1 MNLPVNSTSKFEKI
15 QGNLRGG
22 TPAYRAGP
30 PLDPA
35 AREHLLLEALPQ
47 VRFIARRIHG
57 HLPRHVP
64 LEDLVNAGVLGLME
78 AVHKFDPAKNV
89 ALKSYAKYRIRGAIL
104 DSLRE
109 LDWSPR
115 LLRRRGRQL
124 EQAREKLHA
133 QLGRP
138 ATETELAA
146 TLNIELADLHRL
158 LTDLRGLEVG
168 SLQAEFSEDGYEQG
182 TVNQLCN
189 SAEKDPLELCLQSE
203 MKALLAQAI
212 GDLPARERKVLA
224 LYYYQELPMKKVG
237 ALLGVGEARISQ
249 IHSASQVRLRARM
262 GELMGSR
269 PGNTRGHP
277 DYSDPWRKRRGG
289 KLKRAGFDK
298 LYLDR

>member
-1 MNLPVNSTSKFEKI
+1 MNFSESSPSGLEKNR
-15 QGNLRGG
+15 GNLGG
-22 TPAYRAGP
+22 VAPAYQTGT

-35 AREHLLLEALPQ
+35 AREHLLMEALPQ

-64 LEDLVNAGVLGLME
+64 LEDLVNAGVIGLME
-78 AVHKFDPAKNV
+78 AVHKFDPTKKV

-109 LDWSPR
+109 LDWGPR

-133 QLGRP
+133 QLGRA
-138 ATETELAA
+138 ATESELAG
-146 TLNIELADLHRL
+146 TLNMELAELHRL
-158 LTDLRGLEVG
+158 LTELRGLEVG
-168 SLQAEFSEDGYEQG
+168 SLQAEFSEDGQEQG
-182 TVNQLCN
+182 TINQLYS
-189 SAEKDPLELCLQSE
+189 SAEKSPLELCLQSE

-212 GDLPARERKVLA
+212 GDLPARDRKVLA

-269 PGNTRGHP
+269 DRGRLAATNTCPTNGESVGAGN
-277 DYSDPWRKRRGG
+277 
-289 KLKRAGFDK
+289 
-298 LYLDR
+298 